1 MTEREAFEV
10 WAKTQ
15 GMVTVKNPNG
25 IYVEFDP
32 RQAWLAW
39 QASRRIALEDA
50 AKVCDDEKWVIGAQR
65 TSTYME
71 TFNKACDDCRAIIR
85 SRI

>member
-1 MTEREAFEV
+1 MTTEREAFEN

-15 GMVTVKNPNG
+15 GMGTVKNPNG

-39 QASRRIALEDA
+39 QASRKVALKEVVDICRVVALPGVTEYADGYNTGAWECEQRIKEL
-50 AKVCDDEKWVIGAQR
+50 K
-65 TSTYME
+65 
-71 TFNKACDDCRAIIR
+71 
-85 SRI
+85 